1 MRTIAIGLI
10 WSLLVMSTSD
20 AFAGQ
25 PAPSE
30 AATWQT
36 VAAAIPLGSKVKIH
50 TTSGQRMSGT
60 LMRVG
65 DEAVMVKKNTRR
77 PEPAV
82 SVPFADIAK
91 LERDNGSSFNIGKA
105 VAVGL
110 AVGAGFVLAM
120 FAIAVQM
127 D

>member
-10 WSLLVMSTSD
+10 CSLLVMSTSD

-25 PAPSE
+25 QAASE
-30 AATWQT
+30 ATAWHT
-36 VAAAIPLGSKVKIH
+36 VAAAIPLGSKIKIQ

-82 SVPFADIAK
+82 SVPFAAVAK
-91 LERDNGSSFNIGKA
+91 LERDHGSSFNVGKA
-105 VAVGL
+105 IAVGL
-110 AVGAGFVLAM
+110 AAGAGFVLAM

>member
-10 WSLLVMSTSD
+10 CSLLVVSTSD

-25 PAPSE
+25 PPASE
-30 AATWQT
+30 AAAWHT
-36 VAAAIPLGSKVKIH
+36 VAAAIPLGSKVKVQ

-60 LMRVG
+60 LMNVG
-65 DEAVMVKKNTRR
+65 QDGVLLKKNTRR

-82 SVPFADIAK
+82 TVSFAGMARI
-91 LERDNGSSFNIGKA
+91 ERDTNKGVNFGKA
-105 VAVGL
+105 IAAGL
-110 AVGAGFVLAM
+110 AAGAGVILAM
-120 FAIAVQM
+120 FAIAMQM

>member
-1 MRTIAIGLI
+1 MGTIAIGLI
-10 WSLLVMSTSD
+10 CSLLAISASD

-25 PAPSE
+25 QTASE
-30 AATWQT
+30 ATAWQT
-36 VAAAIPLGSKVKIH
+36 VAAAIPLGSKVKIQ

-65 DEAVMVKKNTRR
+65 EDGVLLKKNTRR
-77 PEPAV
+77 PAPAV
-82 SVPFADIAK
+82 TVSFAGMAR
-91 LERDNGSSFNIGKA
+91 LERDTNKGFSIGKA
-105 VAVGL
+105 IAVGL
-110 AVGAGFVLAM
+110 AAGAGVILGM

>member
-1 MRTIAIGLI
+1 MRTLAIGLI
-10 WSLLVMSTSD
+10 CSLLAMSTSD

-25 PAPSE
+25 PAASE
-30 AATWQT
+30 ATAWQT
-36 VAAAIPLGSKVKIH
+36 VAAAIPLGSKVKIQ

-65 DEAVMVKKNTRR
+65 EDGVLLKKNTRR

-82 SVPFADIAK
+82 TVSFAGMAR
-91 LERDNGSSFNIGKA
+91 LERDTNKGFNIGKA
-105 VAVGL
+105 IAVGL
-110 AVGAGFVLAM
+110 AAGAGIILGM